1 MAKVYYENNADL
13 SVLDG
18 KKVGIIGFGS
28 QGHAHALNLHES
40 GVDVAVGLYPGSR
53 SWDLVKES
61 GLDVGTV
68 DEVAIS
74 CDIIMVLVPDQI
86 AFQVYK
92 DHIEP
97 HLEPGKT
104 LMFAHGFNIHFDAI
118 NPPPDI
124 DVSMIAPK
132 GPGHLV
138 RRVFQEGGGVP
149 ALVAIHQDATES
161 ALAVALA
168 YGKGLGATKA
178 GILETTFRE
187 ETETD
192 LFGEQAV
199 LCGGIAEMA
208 KAAFEVLVEAGY
220 QPESAYFETFHEIK
234 LIVDLMYEGGL
245 ATMLSSV
252 SDTAEYGAYTRGTRI
267 VTPDTKAEMKKIL
280 SEVQQGEFAREWLL
294 ENQVGQPHFK
304 ALRRITA
311 EHPIEF
317 GQLKIMHQPR
327 EHKEITVEN
336 FIHKDGRGKNNLAGR
351 HLATELVNCHAVVF
365 RRHRVLIRKNV
376 SLPCGADFLRK
387 GTHQAAFA

>member
-13 SVLDG
+13 SVLDD

-40 GVDVAVGLYPGSR
+40 GVDVSVGLYPGSK
-53 SWDLVKES
+53 SWDAVKEA
-61 GLDVGTV
+61 GLAVGTV
-68 DEVAIS
+68 DEVAQT
-74 CDIIMVLVPDQI
+74 CDVIMILVPDQI
-86 AFQVYK
+86 QFHVYK
-92 DHIEP
+92 EHIEP
-97 HLEPGKT
+97 HLESGKT

-118 NPPPDI
+118 NPPPNI

-149 ALVAIHQDATES
+149 ALVAIHQDASES

-208 KAAFEVLVEAGY
+208 KAGFEVLIEAGY
-220 QPESAYFETFHEIK
+220 QPESAYYETFHEIK

-245 ATMLSSV
+245 AAMFSSV
-252 SDTAEYGAYTRGTRI
+252 SDTAEYGAYTRGPRI
-267 VTPDTKAEMKKIL
+267 ITSETKDEMRKIL
-280 SEVQQGEFAREWLL
+280 AEVQEGKFAREWLL
-294 ENQVGQPHFK
+294 ENQVGQPHFR

-311 EHPIEF
+311 EHP
-317 GQLKIMHQPR
+317 
-327 EHKEITVEN
+327 VEEVGSEVRSMMAWLN
-336 FIHKDGRGKNNLAGR
+336 QK
-351 HLATELVNCHAVVF
+351 
-365 RRHRVLIRKNV
+365 
-376 SLPCGADFLRK
+376 
-387 GTHQAAFA
+387 

>member
-13 SVLDG
+13 SVLDD

-40 GVDVAVGLYPGSR
+40 GVDVSVGLYPGSK
-53 SWDLVKES
+53 SWDAVKEA
-61 GLDVGTV
+61 GLAVGTV
-68 DEVAIS
+68 DEVAQT
-74 CDIIMVLVPDQI
+74 CDVIMILVPDQI
-86 AFQVYK
+86 QFQVYK
-92 DHIEP
+92 EHIEP
-97 HLEPGKT
+97 HLESGKT

-118 NPPPDI
+118 NPPPNI

-132 GPGHLV
+132 GQCHLV

-149 ALVAIHQDATES
+149 ALVAIHQDASES

-208 KAAFEVLVEAGY
+208 KAGFEVLIEAGY
-220 QPESAYFETFHEIK
+220 QPESAYYETFHEIK

-245 ATMLSSV
+245 AAMFSSV
-252 SDTAEYGAYTRGTRI
+252 SDTAEYGAYTRGPRI
-267 VTPDTKAEMKKIL
+267 ITSETKDEMRKIL
-280 SEVQQGEFAREWLL
+280 AEVQEGKFAREWLL
-294 ENQVGQPHFK
+294 ENQVGQPHFR

-311 EHPIEF
+311 EHP
-317 GQLKIMHQPR
+317 
-327 EHKEITVEN
+327 VEEVGSEVRSMMAWLN
-336 FIHKDGRGKNNLAGR
+336 QK
-351 HLATELVNCHAVVF
+351 
-365 RRHRVLIRKNV
+365 
-376 SLPCGADFLRK
+376 
-387 GTHQAAFA
+387 

>member
-13 SVLDG
+13 SVLDD

-40 GVDVAVGLYPGSR
+40 GVDVSVGLYPGSK
-53 SWDLVKES
+53 SWDAVKEA
-61 GLDVGTV
+61 GLAVGTV
-68 DEVAIS
+68 DEVAQT
-74 CDIIMVLVPDQI
+74 CDVIMILVPDQI
-86 AFQVYK
+86 QFQVYK
-92 DHIEP
+92 EHIEP
-97 HLEPGKT
+97 HLESGKT

-118 NPPPDI
+118 NPPPNI

-149 ALVAIHQDATES
+149 ALVSIHQDASES

-208 KAAFEVLVEAGY
+208 KAGFEVLIEAGY
-220 QPESAYFETFHEIK
+220 QPESAYYETFHEIK

-245 ATMLSSV
+245 AAMFSSV
-252 SDTAEYGAYTRGTRI
+252 SDTAEYGAYTRGPRI
-267 VTPDTKAEMKKIL
+267 ITSETKDEMRKIL
-280 SEVQQGEFAREWLL
+280 AEVQEGKFAREWLL
-294 ENQVGQPHFK
+294 ENQVGQPHFR

-311 EHPIEF
+311 EHP
-317 GQLKIMHQPR
+317 
-327 EHKEITVEN
+327 VEEVGSEVRSMMAWLN
-336 FIHKDGRGKNNLAGR
+336 QK
-351 HLATELVNCHAVVF
+351 
-365 RRHRVLIRKNV
+365 
-376 SLPCGADFLRK
+376 
-387 GTHQAAFA
+387 